1 MVTLKKIQHRDAPR
15 IGIYFGYD
23 DRLKQSARRIGARWS
38 QSQRC
43 WYLDYNKE
51 NYQKIKINTHLT
63 KKGVDRIQSP
73 LDRLAGLENTNDNNS
88 KNTEK

>member
-38 QSQRC
+38 QTQRC
-43 WYLDYNKE
+43 WYLDE
-51 NYQKIKINTHLT
+51 HKIHIKQGKG
-63 KKGVDRIQSP
+63 KKRPARDAALLDSSRI
-73 LDRLAGLENTNDNNS
+73 AGLS
-88 KNTEK
+88 